1 MSTIGPQGNIPEARF
16 ATLST
21 APGIE
26 SLKSTSAP
34 SNMATAGDE
43 ARRRIDEIKWRNLGG
58 SMEEIP
64 GFNLTYNDAAPE
76 EEVDETPVWA
86 PPPKPTVDPR
96 VKPFFP
102 HAQTRGELRAAGK
115 LKTRDV
121 IEHAKARDDG
131 KALRAHDGAVLK
143 VPYVVRLKPRKVG
156 GRR

>member
-1 MSTIGPQGNIPEARF
+1 
-16 ATLST
+16 
-21 APGIE
+21 
-26 SLKSTSAP
+26 
-34 SNMATAGDE
+34 MATAGDE

-86 PPPKPTVDPR
+86 PPPKATVDPR

-121 IEHAKARDDG
+121 IEHAKAREDG